1 MNNTNT
7 KQIIAGLPDE
17 SWVTFYNT
25 VRDTHIDAAELKAL
39 AAAVPEWVE
48 LRTAADL
55 PKEPGAYLWK
65 HHNKRHHFVEN
76 EHNPLTRSEDYY
88 IERFCAWMRVPDY
101 QEDKDDIEEKIRKVT
116 ERGDAITG
124 DEFERERR

>member
-1 MNNTNT
+1 MNNTKT
-7 KQIIAGLPDE
+7 KQIIAGLPEDGRFE
-17 SWVTFYNT
+17 T
-25 VRDTHIDAAELKAL
+25 VWHDQAGTPIQPSLRVDDLKAL
-39 AAAVPEWVE
+39 TAAVPEWVE

-88 IERFCAWMRVPDY
+88 IERFCAWMRIPDY
-101 QEDKDDIEEKIRKVT
+101 QEDKDD
-116 ERGDAITG
+116 D
-124 DEFERERR
+124 RE